1 MIFCATY
8 HKKQGGEGVL
18 FAVLTII
25 FVDKSTC
32 GNYNRCDMTKGASKA
47 FLLEK

>member
-25 FVDKSTC
+25 FVDKSTYR
-32 GNYNRCDMTKGASKA
+32 NYNKYDMTKGAPKA
-47 FLLEK
+47 FPVEK